1 MKCPVCSQELVPMDR
16 QGIEI
21 DCCPNCRGVWL
32 DRNELDKIVERS
44 VALYSKGHGGDYE
57 ESHLQRP
64 RAPYQGEHQDRGH
77 GRDPHHRPGHKRKSF
92 LEEIF
97 DFD

>member
-1 MKCPVCSQELVPMDR
+1 MKCPVCSQELAPVDR

-44 VALYSKGHGGDYE
+44 VALYSQGPRADYE
-57 ESHLQRP
+57 ESHFQRP
-64 RAPYQGEHQDRGH
+64 PAPYQGEHHDRGH
-77 GRDPHHRPGHKRKSF
+77 QPHQRPRHKRKSF